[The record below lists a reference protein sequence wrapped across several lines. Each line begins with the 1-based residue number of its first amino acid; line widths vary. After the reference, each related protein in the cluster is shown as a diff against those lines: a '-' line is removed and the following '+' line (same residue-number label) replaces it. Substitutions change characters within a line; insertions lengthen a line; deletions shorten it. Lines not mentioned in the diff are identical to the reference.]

1 LIQVNHITK
10 YFEQFKALDD
20 LCLHVKKG
28 SVYGLIGPNG
38 AGKTTVINHITGVYR
53 PNGGE
58 VLVNGQ
64 NCYENT
70 AVKQKLLYIP
80 DDLYFFATFSI
91 QQMAKFYAETYE
103 NFNWERYET
112 LKQVFGIHE
121 KKLVSKLSKGM
132 KKQVA
137 FWLAISSMPD
147 VLVLDEPVDGLDPV
161 MRKKVWNLVVQDV
174 SERQMTVLVSSHNL
188 RELEDI
194 CDTVGILHR
203 GHMLL
208 EKELDDLKGD
218 IHKFQV
224 AFPQDGAVEQL
235 EKELEVLH
243 VSKMGSVSLL
253 IIKGDRKKI
262 SDKIAEYN
270 PLISDSVQLTL
281 EEVFIYELGGI
292 GYDIKDIFI

>member
-1 LIQVNHITK
+1 MIQVNHITK

-38 AGKTTVINHITGVYR
+38 AGKTTIINHITGVYR
-53 PNGGE
+53 PDGGE
-58 VLVNGQ
+58 VLINGQ
-64 NCYENT
+64 SCYENV

-91 QQMAKFYAETYE
+91 RQMAKFYAETYTD
-103 NFNWERYET
+103 FNWERYEK
-112 LKQVFGIHE
+112 LKQVFAIND
-121 KKLVSKLSKGM
+121 KKMVSKLSKGM

-174 SERQMTVLVSSHNL
+174 AERQMTVLVSSHNL

-194 CDTVGILHR
+194 CDTVGILHK

-224 AFPQDGAVEQL
+224 AFSQDGVVEQL
-235 EKELEVLH
+235 KKELEVLH
-243 VSKMGSVSLL
+243 ISKIGSVNIL
-253 IIKGDRKKI
+253 IIKGNRKAI

>member
-1 LIQVNHITK
+1 MIQVNHITK

-38 AGKTTVINHITGVYR
+38 AGKTPVINHITGVYR

-91 QQMAKFYAETYE
+91 QQMAKFYAETYKD
-103 NFNWERYET
+103 FNWERYET

>member
-1 LIQVNHITK
+1 MIQVNHITK

-38 AGKTTVINHITGVYR
+38 AGKTTIINHITGVYR
-53 PNGGE
+53 PDGGE
-58 VLVNGQ
+58 VLINGQ
-64 NCYENT
+64 SCYENV

-91 QQMAKFYAETYE
+91 RQMAKFYAETYTD
-103 NFNWERYET
+103 FNWERYEK
-112 LKQVFGIHE
+112 LKQVFAIND
-121 KKLVSKLSKGM
+121 KKMVSKLSKGM

-174 SERQMTVLVSSHNL
+174 AERQMTVLVSSHNL

-194 CDTVGILHR
+194 CDTVGILHK

-224 AFPQDGAVEQL
+224 AFSQDGVVEPL
-235 EKELEVLH
+235 KKELEILH
-243 VSKMGSVSLL
+243 ISKIGSVNIL
-253 IIKGDRKKI
+253 IIKGNRKAI

>member
-1 LIQVNHITK
+1 MIQVNHITK

-91 QQMAKFYAETYE
+91 QQMAKFYAETYKD
-103 NFNWERYET
+103 FNWERYET

>member
-1 LIQVNHITK
+1 MIQVNHITK

-112 LKQVFGIHE
+112 LKQVFGIYE

>member
-1 LIQVNHITK
+1 MIQVNHITK
-10 YFEQFKALDD
+10 YFEQFKALND

-38 AGKTTVINHITGVYR
+38 AGKTTIINHITGVYR
-53 PNGGE
+53 SDGGE
-58 VLVNGQ
+58 VLIDGQ
-64 NCYENT
+64 NCYENPSI
-70 AVKQKLLYIP
+70 KQKLLYIP

-91 QQMAKFYAETYE
+91 RQMAKFYADAYRD
-103 NFNWERYET
+103 FSWERYEK
-112 LKQVFGIHE
+112 LKQVFGINE
-121 KKLVSKLSKGM
+121 KKMVSKLSKGM

-174 SERQMTVLVSSHNL
+174 AERQMTVLVSSHNL

-194 CDTVGILHR
+194 CDTVGILHK

-208 EKELDDLKGD
+208 ERELDDLKGD

-224 AFPQDGAVEQL
+224 AFPTDGAVEQL
-235 EKELEVLH
+235 KEELNILH
-243 VSKMGSVSLL
+243 SSKMGSVHLL
-253 IIKGDRKKI
+253 IIKGDRKQI
-262 SDKIAEYN
+262 NNKIAEYN
-270 PLISDSVQLTL
+270 PLLADSIQLTL
-281 EEVFIYELGGI
+281 EEVFIYELGGN

>member
-1 LIQVNHITK
+1 MIQVNHVTK
-10 YFEQFKALDD
+10 FFEQFKALDD
-20 LCLHVKKG
+20 LSLHVKKG

-38 AGKTTVINHITGVYR
+38 AGKTTIINHITGVYR
-53 PNGGE
+53 PNSGE
-58 VLVNGQ
+58 VLVNNQ
-64 NCYENT
+64 PSYENIGM
-70 AVKQKLLYIP
+70 KQKLLYIP
-80 DDLYFFATFSI
+80 DDLYFFATFTI
-91 QQMAKFYAETYE
+91 RQMAKFFSETYE
-103 NFNWERYET
+103 DFSWDRYER
-112 LKQVFGIHE
+112 LKQVFGINE

-137 FWLAISSMPD
+137 FWLAISSKPD

-174 SERQMTVLVSSHNL
+174 AERQMTVLVSSHNL

-224 AFPQDGAVEQL
+224 AFSEEGVTEQL
-235 EKELEVLH
+235 ERELEIMH
-243 VSKMGSVSLL
+243 TSKMGSVSLL
-253 IIKGDRKKI
+253 IVKGNHREI

-270 PLISDSVQLTL
+270 PLICDSVQLTL